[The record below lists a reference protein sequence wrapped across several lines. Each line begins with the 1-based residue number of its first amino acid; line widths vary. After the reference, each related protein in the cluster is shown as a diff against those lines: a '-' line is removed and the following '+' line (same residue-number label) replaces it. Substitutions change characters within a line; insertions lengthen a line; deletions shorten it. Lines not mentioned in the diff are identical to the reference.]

1 MSRRLR
7 KMVYMCSVGS
17 LLFVMLDSCKKEGDA
32 RQTEKPQARTDV
44 LAEYAGKLAKA
55 DLADGKQDKII
66 SKCVTCSLNM
76 DGKKENS
83 RKALDYTL
91 YFCTPRCA
99 EKFSEDMSGM
109 LAGLK
114 IPDTPAATATSD
126 DARLKEMDE
135 KLAQADRLDGAEDKV
150 VTRCAGCALKMDG
163 KPEFAMEVRGYTM
176 YFCSK
181 DCEERFGKDTTKSVL
196 DLVIPNE

>member
-1 MSRRLR
+1 MSRRSR
-7 KMVYMCSVGS
+7 KSIYMCSVGL
-17 LLFVMLDSCKKEGDA
+17 LLFVMLGGCKKEGDA
-32 RQTEKPQARTDV
+32 SSSEKPQAKGDV
-44 LAEYAGKLAKA
+44 LAEYSGKLAKA

-66 SKCVTCSLNM
+66 SKCVACSLNM

-99 EKFSEDMSGM
+99 EKFSEDMGGM

-114 IPDTPAATATSD
+114 IPNSTPATTTSD
-126 DARLKEMDE
+126 DATFSEMDE

-150 VTRCAGCALKMDG
+150 VTRCASCALRMDG
-163 KPEFAMEVRGYTM
+163 KPEFAIKVRGYTM
-176 YFCSK
+176 HFCSK
-181 DCEERFGKDTTKSVL
+181 DCADRFGKDTTKSVL
-196 DLVIPNE
+196 DMVIPNE